1 MCFVQRN
8 TVIHCI
14 TSFYRNLKIHAL
26 YGDGNHRRGFHAI
39 LANLKSQDIVFFE
52 RQTQSIFNTIN
63 NTKKTYR
70 KMKQLSS
77 LITILLLTASV
88 SFAQEKKL
96 GENEPFV
103 PTAEELAKYLP
114 ELKGGDAAPSLAA
127 PDTLG
132 NTVSLA
138 DYRGSYVIVDFWAT
152 WCGDCRREIPGL
164 KALYEEYADTKINGA
179 ALQWLSFSF
188 DFNATAWKNMLRKE
202 NFPWPQISNLKR
214 TREDPTFANWKLR
227 WIPAFFIIAP
237 DGVIAATAI
246 TADGL
251 RSEIVKLQSKR

>member
-1 MCFVQRN
+1 
-8 TVIHCI
+8 
-14 TSFYRNLKIHAL
+14 
-26 YGDGNHRRGFHAI
+26 
-39 LANLKSQDIVFFE
+39 
-52 RQTQSIFNTIN
+52 
-63 NTKKTYR
+63 
-70 KMKQLSS
+70 MKQVLS

-96 GENEPFV
+96 GEDEPFV

-114 ELKGGDAAPSLAA
+114 ELKAGDAAPALAA

-132 NTVSLA
+132 NIVSL
-138 DYRGSYVIVDFWAT
+138 DGYRGSYVIIDFWAT

-164 KALYEEYADTKINGA
+164 KALYNDYADAKINGVP
-179 ALQWLSFSF
+179 LRWLSFSF

-202 NFPWPQISNLKR
+202 KFPWTQISNLKR

-227 WIPAFFIIAP
+227 WIPAFFIISP
-237 DGVIAATAI
+237 DGTIAATAI

-251 RSEIVKLQSKR
+251 RAAIEGLK